1 MKEKDDRKKELVQS
15 LLRQKE
21 LLVVRHRESEE
32 RRRGAVEQA
41 VTDLLTRDTQY
52 RQELKLQVSTQIEAG
67 DLPGQDLEGIV
78 YLVSQFT

>member
-52 RQELKLQVSTQIEAG
+52 RQELKLQVTTEIETV
-67 DLPGQDLEGIV
+67 D
-78 YLVSQFT
+78 